1 MARKKTPAPPDAP
14 YRIKDLS
21 DRSGFTRETIRF
33 YTNQGLLPPPVKTSH
48 NMGWY
53 TERHVELLAMIR
65 KLQNERFLPLKAIK
79 SLMLGASEDHDF
91 SDQQVELLG
100 ELRRLLAT
108 EHRDLVVN
116 EDPGQLAKEMGL
128 SRREQKELRDM
139 GFAQS
144 GVATFSDVEVTRLW
158 LQMKEAGLSEA
169 RGFSPKDLAYLIEL
183 VDSAVTR
190 ELDVFQRR
198 IDHMSASEVRKLL
211 DVVIPSINLI
221 FAILHERRLTA
232 YVQAYFE
239 SALKKSQAAGP
250 PSSGRL
256 VEV

>member
-1 MARKKTPAPPDAP
+1 MARKRTPAPPDAP
-14 YRIKDLS
+14 YRIKDVA
-21 DRSGFTRETIRF
+21 DRSGFSRETIRF

-53 TERHVELLAMIR
+53 TDRHLETLAMIR

-79 SLMLGASEDHDF
+79 SLMLGVSEDFEF
-91 SDQQVELLG
+91 SEQQLDVLG

-116 EDPGQLAKEMGL
+116 ENAGELAKEMGL
-128 SRREQKELRDM
+128 TRREQKELRDL
-139 GFAQS
+139 GFARS
-144 GVATFSDVEVTRLW
+144 GAATFSDVEVTRLW

-169 RGFSPKDLAYLIEL
+169 RGFSPKDLAYLIDL

-198 IDHMSASEVRKLL
+198 IDRMSASEVRKLL
-211 DVVIPSINLI
+211 DVVVPSINSI
-221 FAILHERRLTA
+221 FAILHERRLNA

-239 SALKKSQAAGP
+239 SALKKSQGAAVT
-250 PSSGRL
+250 SSARL
-256 VEV
+256 VGV

>member
-1 MARKKTPAPPDAP
+1 MARKRTPAPPDAP
-14 YRIKDLS
+14 YRIKDVA
-21 DRSGFTRETIRF
+21 DRSGFSRETIRF

-53 TERHVELLAMIR
+53 TDRHLELLAMIR

-79 SLMLGASEDHDF
+79 SLMLGASEEFEF
-91 SDQQVELLG
+91 SEQQLDVLG

-108 EHRDLVVN
+108 EHRDLIVN
-116 EDPGQLAKEMGL
+116 EDPGELAKEMGL
-128 SRREQKELRDM
+128 TRREQKELRDL

-169 RGFSPKDLAYLIEL
+169 RGFSPKDLAYLIDL

-198 IDHMSASEVRKLL
+198 IDRMSASEVRKLL
-211 DVVIPSINLI
+211 DVVIPSINSI
-221 FAILHERRLTA
+221 FSILHERRLNT
-232 YVQAYFE
+232 YVEAYFE
-239 SALKKSQAAGP
+239 SALKKSQAAV
-250 PSSGRL
+250 SSDQL
-256 VEV
+256 VGA